1 MENFVFL
8 TNQYLPKP
16 GATGLCV
23 HKLAKKLAEKGE
35 NVYTICY
42 EDGDKEKQYDGVN
55 VVKIH
60 IPPFLK
66 DNQSASNIKRKYQYC
81 MSLFSKLVHLHR
93 YPLRS
98 MQLVYNYIK
107 EVEKIVLEQGYVTII
122 ASYTPLEA
130 VVAAMKI
137 KKKYPNAVKIVY
149 YSTDTLSNEQ
159 SDGGILS
166 RNYRTKSGINWEKK
180 LFEVFDKILVMECH
194 KDHYYSDIFEEFR
207 EKFALV
213 NFPLFEK
220 IENYYPEEKNNINEI
235 CLVYA
240 GTLYQKLRNPCF
252 LNSILIGLSEKIEL
266 EAIFLGGGDC
276 EEIMKKAEEDSKES
290 IKYLGMQ
297 PHNIAKK
304 YISSADILLSIG
316 NVESPMAPSKI
327 YEYMSTGKPIIHTY
341 TYDKDPCI
349 EPLRRY
355 GNALLLKNTD
365 QNGVRKALEFIKN
378 RSCIQ
383 YEEVEKVFIK
393 STPSYTINIIL
404 EELGDQND

>member
-1 MENFVFL
+1 MDNFVFL

-23 HKLAKKLAEKGE
+23 HQLAKNLVAKGK

-42 EDGDKEKQYDGVN
+42 EDGNKEKQYDGVN
-55 VVKIH
+55 IVKIH
-60 IPPFLK
+60 IPSFLN
-66 DNQSASNIKRKYQYC
+66 DNQSASNVKRKYQYC
-81 MSLFSKLVHLHR
+81 MSLFSKLIHLR
-93 YPLRS
+93 KYPLRS
-98 MQLVYNYIK
+98 IKLVYNYIK
-107 EVEKIVLEQGYVTII
+107 EVEKLILIHGSVTII

-137 KKKYPNAVKIVY
+137 KKSYPETVKIVY

-159 SDGGILS
+159 SDDGILPKK
-166 RNYRTKSGINWEKK
+166 YRTRLGISWEKK
-180 LFEVFDKILVMECH
+180 LFKVFDKILIMECH
-194 KDHYYSDIFEEFR
+194 KDHYYSDIFEEFKG
-207 EKFALV
+207 KFSLV

-220 IENYYPEEKNNINEI
+220 IENSYPKQRSNSNKIN
-235 CLVYA
+235 LVYA
-240 GTLYQKLRNPCF
+240 GTLYQKLRNPCY
-252 LNSILIGLSEKIEL
+252 LNSILIELSEKFEL
-266 EAIFLGGGDC
+266 EAVFLGGGDC
-276 EEIMKKAEEDSKES
+276 EEIMEIAEVDSGES

-349 EPLRRY
+349 EPLRKY

-365 QNGVRKALEFIKN
+365 KNGVKKVLEFINN

-383 YEEVEKVFIK
+383 YEEVEKIFIK
-393 STPSYTINIIL
+393 STPLYTVSIIL
-404 EELGDQND
+404 EELGD